1 MTFNRQLAWKLL
13 QDLLFSGDGAQQW
26 VDDIWGL
33 NFSLGE
39 DASLVI
45 EMLKRMVDIMPEAE
59 LRQLFRQLQEN
70 YLEQI
75 QDLEAEDTWS
85 AIAQDAAS
93 ERG

>member
-1 MTFNRQLAWKLL
+1 MTVNRQLAWKLL
-13 QDLLFSGDGAQQW
+13 QDLLFSSEGAQQW

-45 EMLKRMVDIMPEAE
+45 EVLQHMLEMMPEPE

-70 YLEQI
+70 YVDQI
-75 QDLEAEDTWS
+75 QELEAEDTWS
-85 AIAQDAAS
+85 AIAQ
-93 ERG
+93 G

>member
-1 MTFNRQLAWKLL
+1 MTVNRQLAWKLL
-13 QDLLFSGDGAQQW
+13 QDLLFSSEGAQQW

-45 EMLKRMVDIMPEAE
+45 EVLQHMLEMMPEPE

-70 YLEQI
+70 YVDQI
-75 QDLEAEDTWS
+75 QELEAEDTWS
-85 AIAQDAAS
+85 AIAQD
-93 ERG
+93 